1 MVEPVPPKVR
11 PRREW
16 FSPNLS
22 SEIMSRQAAKKIAF
36 PAKEPTHHELR
47 KVLELAT
54 RLMDRES
61 RPADGRGARL
71 PDNVIAF
78 PGSR

>member
-1 MVEPVPPKVR
+1 
-11 PRREW
+11 
-16 FSPNLS
+16 
-22 SEIMSRQAAKKIAF
+22 MSRQAAKKIAF

-54 RLMDRES
+54 RLMDRDARPKDS
-61 RPADGRGARL
+61 RGL

-78 PGSR
+78 PGTR